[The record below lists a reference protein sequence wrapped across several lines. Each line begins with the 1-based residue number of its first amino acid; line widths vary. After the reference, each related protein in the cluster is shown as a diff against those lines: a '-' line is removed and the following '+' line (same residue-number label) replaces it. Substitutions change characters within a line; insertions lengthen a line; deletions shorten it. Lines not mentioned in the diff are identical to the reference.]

1 MQRVTIAIDDD
12 LLEAL
17 DALCTRR
24 GYQNRSEAIRDMVR
38 QAEAGERVRQSG
50 GDDQCFAALA
60 YVYEHETRDLAR
72 RLTSSQHDHHDL
84 SIATMH
90 VHLSH
95 DDCLEVAVLRGPI
108 RDVSAFADSVI
119 TQRGVRHGHLYIVP
133 EAAAAHDHAGH
144 GHPHVH
150 KHDHA
155 HDHEHAHAHDHAHP
169 HAHEPDPAA
178 TPSRRGAAPKRR
190 GAAPKRRGRAG

>member
-17 DALCTRR
+17 DALCVRR

-38 QAEAGERVRQSG
+38 QAEASERTRQSG
-50 GDDQCFAALA
+50 TEPCFAALA

-72 RLTSSQHDHHDL
+72 RLTSRQHDHHDL

-95 DDCLEVAVLRGPI
+95 DDCLEVAVLRGPMS
-108 RDVSAFADSVI
+108 DVSAFADSVI

-133 EAAAAHDHAGH
+133 ESPGAHDHAGH
-144 GHPHVH
+144 GHPH
-150 KHDHA
+150 
-155 HDHEHAHAHDHAHP
+155 AHDHAHP
-169 HAHEPDPAA
+169 HTHDHAHHHPHGHDDAG
-178 TPSRRGAAPKRR
+178 PSRR